1 MSDERKWAERVAP
14 FFAALY
20 DTLAANGA
28 ELRILSREEYVRHES
43 ERVARGEG
51 PSVDLRIVGALG
63 HGGKLR
69 YVSYPRRF
77 YVDGYPENE
86 TPKTRA
92 IEARCNDALRDFC
105 AAWEGATPWEQ

>member
-1 MSDERKWAERVAP
+1 MSDERKQAELVAP

-43 ERVARGEG
+43 ERVARGER
-51 PSVDLRIVGALG
+51 PSTELRIVGALG

-69 YVSYPRRF
+69 YVSYQRRF

-105 AAWEGATPWEQ
+105 AAWEGATPWRD

>member
-1 MSDERKWAERVAP
+1 MSAAARYAA
-14 FFAALY
+14 FFGALY

-28 ELRILSREEYVRHES
+28 ALRILSREEYVYSES
-43 ERVARGEG
+43 ERVARGEV
-51 PSVDLRIVGALG
+51 PSPELRIVGALG

-69 YVSYPRRF
+69 CVSYQRRF
-77 YVDGYPENE
+77 YVDGYSEDE

-105 AAWEGATPWEQ
+105 AAWEGVTPWQ